1 MTMKIITI
9 AAALTLTAAP
19 AFAVT
24 QSTTRATASA
34 AADARRDA
42 RADATRRES
51 RDLRYDLGAPNA
63 GPDRPVQQGDP
74 ADSLYRRA
82 VQTMNRRSYTQAADL
97 FKQITDRYPKSPSVP
112 KAMYFRAFS
121 LYQLDN
127 VDRMRESR
135 DVLTAL
141 TKNYPDA
148 DLSDAK
154 SLRTRVCGE
163 LAQRGDSECAR
174 EIAEVA
180 DQRDDRRS
188 ERATSR
194 STRSQGQRCSESEDD
209 ERIVALNAL
218 LQMDSDRAL
227 PLLKRVLER
236 RDECAYVLRRKAV
249 FLVSQKGGD
258 EAADILLQ
266 TAKNDPDRETRE
278 QAIFWLGQTGS
289 DRAVT
294 LLEDVLKNSN
304 EKEIKDKAIF
314 ALSQHRS
321 ARAGQILRD
330 FAERSSEQEELRE
343 QAIFW
348 LGQKRSEE
356 NANYLKGLYSRVRSD
371 KLKEKII
378 FSLSQQ
384 RGFGNGEWIMNIALD
399 PKESIEMRKQAL
411 FWAGQQDGASTES
424 FAQLYDKMTD
434 HEIKNQLIFVFS
446 QRGRDPKAVDKLMDI
461 AKNEKDKELKSQAV
475 FWLGQSRDSRAAKF
489 LEDLITKP

>member
-1 MTMKIITI
+1 MTMKMLTI
-9 AAALTLTAAP
+9 AAALSLTAAP
-19 AFAVT
+19 AFAAT
-24 QSTTRATASA
+24 QISA
-34 AADARRDA
+34 RSEA
-42 RADATRRES
+42 RARSTAVAN
-51 RDLRYDLGAPNA
+51 RDGRANRTDFGAPNA
-63 GPDRPVQQGDP
+63 ERYVPPQGDP
-74 ADSLYRRA
+74 ADSLYRSATRA
-82 VQTMNRRSYTQAADL
+82 MNRRSYSQAADL
-97 FKQITDRYPKSPSVP
+97 FKAVTDRYPKSPSSP

-121 LYQLDN
+121 LFQLGS

-135 DVLTAL
+135 DVLTSL

-148 DLSDAK
+148 DLADAK

-174 EIAEVA
+174 EIAEIA
-180 DQRDDRRS
+180 DQT
-188 ERATSR
+188 EKATATR
-194 STRSQGQRCSESEDD
+194 GQSTRSSSQQGRGCSESDDD

-218 LQMDSDRAL
+218 LQMDGDRAL
-227 PLLKRVLER
+227 PLLKKVLDR

-249 FLVSQKGGD
+249 FLVSQKGGA
-258 EAADILLQ
+258 EAADLLVQ

-294 LLEDVLKNSN
+294 LLEDVLKSSDD
-304 EKEIKDKAIF
+304 KEVKDKAIF

-321 ARAGQILRD
+321 SRAGQILRD
-330 FAERSSEQEELRE
+330 FAERSSEDEELRE

-348 LGQKRSEE
+348 LGQRGSSE
-356 NANYLKGLYSRVRSD
+356 NADYLKSLYSRVKSD
-371 KLKEKII
+371 KLKNKII

-384 RGFGNGEWIMNIALD
+384 RGNGEWVMNIALD

-411 FWAGQQDGASTES
+411 FWAGQSGGATTES

-446 QRGRDPKAVDKLMDI
+446 QRGRDPKAVDKLVDI
-461 AKNEKDKELKSQAV
+461 AKTEKDKELQKQAV
-475 FWLGQSRDSRAAKF
+475 FWLGQSRDPRAVKY
-489 LEDLITKP
+489 LEELITKP

>member
-1 MTMKIITI
+1 MKMITI

-19 AFAVT
+19 AFAAT
-24 QSTTRATASA
+24 QISARSEALARSTAVAN
-34 AADARRDA
+34 
-42 RADATRRES
+42 
-51 RDLRYDLGAPNA
+51 RYDLGAPNA
-63 GPDRPVQQGDP
+63 GPNRSAQQGDP
-74 ADSLYRRA
+74 ADSLYRQARQA
-82 VQTMNRRSYTQAADL
+82 MNQRSYARAADL
-97 FKQITDRYPKSPSVP
+97 FKAVTDRYPKSPSAP
-112 KAMYFRAFS
+112 SAMYFRAFS
-121 LYQLDN
+121 LYQSGST
-127 VDRMRESR
+127 DRLRESR

-141 TKNYPDA
+141 KKNYPDA
-148 DLSDAK
+148 DLSDAN
-154 SLRTRVCGE
+154 SLRAQVCGK
-163 LAQRGDSECAR
+163 LAQTGDSECAR
-174 EIAEVA
+174 EIAEIA
-180 DQRDDRRS
+180 DRTERRDRS
-188 ERATSR
+188 EGATSR
-194 STRSQGQRCSESEDD
+194 SQRSQGQRCSESEDD
-209 ERIVALNAL
+209 DRIVALNAL

-227 PLLKRVLER
+227 PILKKVLER

-258 EAADILLQ
+258 EAADILMQ

-278 QAIFWLGQTGS
+278 QAVFWLGQTGA

-294 LLEDVLKNSN
+294 LLEDILKNSDS
-304 EKEIKDKAIF
+304 KETKDKALF

-321 ARAGQILRD
+321 SRAGQILRD
-330 FAERSSEQEELRE
+330 FAERSSEDEELRE

-356 NANYLKGLYSRVRSD
+356 TADYLKGLYGRVKSD
-371 KLKEKII
+371 KLKDKII

-384 RGFGNGEWIMNIALD
+384 RGNGEWVMNIALD

-411 FWAGQQDGASTES
+411 FWAGQSGGASTES

-489 LEDLITKP
+489 LEELITKP